1 MEKITKRVALSVI
14 LSNLNEVA
22 SAEGADF
29 VLGSVNGKSAP
40 IEVSVADAI
49 KYCENELELL
59 ASKSGALKKPT
70 EKQTQNEGFKT
81 AIVDYLEAVAP
92 AHKSISDIW
101 AGSPELSACA
111 EMTGQRISA
120 LLTQLIKAGLVVRV
134 EEKRKAFFKI
144 AE

>member
-29 VLGSVNGKSAP
+29 ILGSTPGKSAP

-59 ASKSGALKKPT
+59 ASKSGAFKKPT

-81 AIVDYLEAVAP
+81 AILEYLREIAP
-92 AHKSISDIW
+92 AHKSISEIW
-101 AGSPELSACA
+101 TNTPELAECP

-120 LLTQLIKAGLVVRV
+120 LLTQLIKAGVVVRV

>member
-22 SAEGADF
+22 TAEGADF
-29 VLGSVNGKSAP
+29 ILGSVNGKTAP

-70 EKQTQNEGFKT
+70 ATQQANEVLKAELLTFLDAHAEERFTCSNLQK
-81 AIVDYLEAVAP
+81 VCP
-92 AHKSISDIW
+92 ACD
-101 AGSPELSACA
+101 GLS
-111 EMTGQRISA
+111 TPKISA
-120 LLTQLIKAGLVVRV
+120 IINQMVNDGLVVK
-134 EEKRKAFFKI
+134 ETEKRISYFKAG
-144 AE
+144 